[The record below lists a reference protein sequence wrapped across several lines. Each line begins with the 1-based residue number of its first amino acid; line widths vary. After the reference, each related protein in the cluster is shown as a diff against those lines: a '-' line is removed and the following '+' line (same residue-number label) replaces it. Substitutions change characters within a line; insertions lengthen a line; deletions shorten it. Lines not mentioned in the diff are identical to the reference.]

1 MAMIPPVTRISPRL
15 IRILGCN
22 PGPMTLQG
30 TNTYLIG
37 TGQRRILLD
46 TGEPSVPEFI
56 GNVKQTLR
64 DERIVI
70 NDIIVSHW
78 HHDHIG
84 GVEDVLNVLENKD
97 SCKVWKYPR
106 TDAQEPVLL
115 NANVL
120 KNGQKFQIDGATL
133 EVIHT
138 PGHTTDHIILLL
150 HEENSIFS
158 GDCILGE
165 GTSVF
170 EDLHD
175 YMNSLKIIQKLKPTV
190 IYPGHGN
197 IIQDP
202 AERLTH
208 YINHRKQREVQIM
221 TILEKQPYVKFTEMD
236 LVSEI
241 YKDTPEHLWAAAAF
255 NVNHHLRKLAIEKR
269 IVQEGDYWKLGQ
281 RSASL

>member
-1 MAMIPPVTRISPRL
+1 MPRYLKMAMIPPVTRISPRL

-197 IIQDP
+197 IIQ
-202 AERLTH
+202 
-208 YINHRKQREVQIM
+208 
-221 TILEKQPYVKFTEMD
+221 
-236 LVSEI
+236 EI
-241 YKDTPEHLWAAAAF
+241 AQK
-255 NVNHHLRKLAIEKR
+255 
-269 IVQEGDYWKLGQ
+269 
-281 RSASL
+281 AS